1 MMNES
6 KRGDSLAEAPARAEV
21 RIVLEGLRTEIDGVD
36 RKILALLNERAR
48 IVKRVGECKR
58 EAATS
63 VYRSARERDLVA
75 ALAAENPGP
84 FPNAALPHVF
94 REIVSATRSLETRLR
109 VAYLG
114 PEGTYSHIAAV
125 ETFGSQTDLLP
136 LPTIPEVFDAVET
149 GAADHGLV
157 PVENTT
163 EGVVTVTL
171 DTFVDCEVPICGET
185 LLRVSHDLLSQSGQ
199 LEDVRRVV
207 SHPQPLAQ
215 CRGWLDRHLSR
226 AERVALAST
235 AAAGREAQADPG
247 TAAIGSPLLGELL
260 GLATCASAIEDR
272 RDNTTRFLVI
282 GGEAPEPSGQDLT
295 SVVFTVRKAQA
306 GALHALLEP
315 FSEHG
320 VNLMSIQS
328 RPLRGAPW
336 EYLFFIDLEGHRS
349 EPAVERALREA
360 GAVASSAHV
369 LGSFPR
375 AGRRSET

>member
-1 MMNES
+1 MNES
-6 KRGDSLAEAPARAEV
+6 KRGDSLAEAPVRAED
-21 RIVLEGLRTEIDGVD
+21 RTVLGELRAEIDAVD

-48 IVKRVGECKR
+48 IVQRVGETKR
-58 EAATS
+58 ESATS
-63 VYRSARERDLVA
+63 VYHAARERDLVA
-75 ALAAENPGP
+75 ALAAENDGP

-109 VAYLG
+109 VAFLG
-114 PEGTYSHIAAV
+114 PEGTFSHIAAV
-125 ETFGSQTDLLP
+125 QNFGSQTDLLP
-136 LPTIPEVFDAVET
+136 LSTIPEVFDAVER
-149 GAADHGLV
+149 GVADHGLV

-163 EGVVTVTL
+163 EGVITVTL
-171 DTFVDCEVPICGET
+171 DTFADSEAPICGET
-185 LLRVSHDLLSQSGQ
+185 LLRVSHDLLSQSGS
-199 LEDVRRVV
+199 LEDIRRVV

-215 CRGWLDRHLSR
+215 CRGWLDRHLPGVER
-226 AERVALAST
+226 AALAST
-235 AAAGREAQADPG
+235 AAAAEEAKAEPG
-247 TAAIGSPLLGELL
+247 TAAIGSALLGELL

-282 GGEAPEPSGQDLT
+282 GGAAPAPSGQDLT

-306 GALHALLEP
+306 GALHALLAP

-336 EYLFFIDLEGHRS
+336 EYLFFIDLEGHQS
-349 EPAVERALREA
+349 EPAVARALQEA
-360 GAVASSAHV
+360 SDVASSANI

-375 AGRRSET
+375 ARRRGDAS

>member
-1 MMNES
+1 MMTES
-6 KRGDSLAEAPARAEV
+6 KRGDSLAEVPARAEA
-21 RIVLEGLRTEIDGVD
+21 RTELDGLRAEIDAVD
-36 RKILALLNERAR
+36 RRILELLNERAE
-48 IVKRVGECKR
+48 IVQRVGEFKR

-75 ALAAENPGP
+75 SLAATNPGP

-114 PEGTYSHIAAV
+114 PAGTFSHIAAV
-125 ETFGSQTDLLP
+125 DTFGSQTDLLP
-136 LPTIPEVFDAVET
+136 RSTIPEVFEAVER
-149 GAADHGLV
+149 GEADHGLV
-157 PVENTT
+157 PVENTS
-163 EGVVTVTL
+163 EGVITVTL
-171 DTFVDCEVPICGET
+171 DTFVDSDVPICGET
-185 LLRVSHDLLSQSGQ
+185 LLRVSHDLLSRSGN

-215 CRGWLDRHLSR
+215 CRAWLDRHLPGV
-226 AERVALAST
+226 ERLARAST
-235 AAAGREAQADPG
+235 AAAAQEAEADPA
-247 TAAIGSPLLGELL
+247 TAAIGSAMLGELV
-260 GLATCASAIEDR
+260 GLKACAQAIEDR

-295 SVVFTVRKAQA
+295 SVIFTVRKAQA
-306 GALHALLEP
+306 GALHGLLAP

-320 VNLMSIQS
+320 VNLLSIQS

-336 EYLFFIDLEGHRS
+336 EYLFFIDLEGHLS
-349 EPAVERALREA
+349 EPSVERALSAAAE
-360 GAVASSAHV
+360 VASSSHV

-375 AGRRSET
+375 AGRRSES

>member
-6 KRGDSLAEAPARAEV
+6 KRGDSLAEAPARAET
-21 RIVLEGLRTEIDGVD
+21 RAVLDDLRAEIDTVD
-36 RKILALLNERAR
+36 RGILALLNERAG
-48 IVKRVGECKR
+48 IVKRVGEFKR

-75 ALAAENPGP
+75 TLAAENPGP
-84 FPNAALPHVF
+84 FPNTALPHVF

-114 PEGTYSHIAAV
+114 PAGTFSHIAAV

-136 LPTIPEVFDAVET
+136 LSTIPEVFEAVER
-149 GAADHGLV
+149 GSADHGLV
-157 PVENTT
+157 PVENTS
-163 EGVVTVTL
+163 EGVITVTL
-171 DTFVDCEVPICGET
+171 DTFVDSDVPICGET
-185 LLRVSHDLLSQSGQ
+185 LLRVSHDLLSRSGK

-207 SHPQPLAQ
+207 SHSQPLAQ
-215 CRGWLDRHLSR
+215 CRGWLDRHLPGI
-226 AERVALAST
+226 ERVALAST
-235 AAAGREAQADPG
+235 AMAAREAESDAA
-247 TAAIGSPLLGELL
+247 TAAIGSALLGELCSL
-260 GLATCASAIEDR
+260 KTCASAIEDR

-282 GGEAPEPSGQDLT
+282 GGEAPEPSAEDVT
-295 SVVFTVRKAQA
+295 SVIFTVRKAQA

-320 VNLMSIQS
+320 VNLLSIQS

-336 EYLFFIDLEGHRS
+336 EYLFFIDLEGHQS
-349 EPAVERALREA
+349 EAGVARALRQA
-360 GAVASSAHV
+360 GEVASSTHV

-375 AGRRSET
+375 GVRRGEI

>member
-6 KRGDSLAEAPARAEV
+6 KRGDSLAEAPARAET
-21 RIVLEGLRTEIDGVD
+21 RAVLDDLRAEIDTVD
-36 RKILALLNERAR
+36 RGILALLNERAG
-48 IVKRVGECKR
+48 IVKRVGEFKR

-75 ALAAENPGP
+75 TLAAENPGP
-84 FPNAALPHVF
+84 FPNTALPHVF

-114 PEGTYSHIAAV
+114 PAGTFSHIAAV

-136 LPTIPEVFDAVET
+136 LSTIPEVFEAVER
-149 GAADHGLV
+149 GSADHGLV
-157 PVENTT
+157 PVENTS
-163 EGVVTVTL
+163 EGVITVTL
-171 DTFVDCEVPICGET
+171 DTFVDSDVPICGET
-185 LLRVSHDLLSQSGQ
+185 LLRVSHDLMSRSGK

-207 SHPQPLAQ
+207 SHSQPLAQ
-215 CRGWLDRHLSR
+215 CRGWLDRHLPGI
-226 AERVALAST
+226 ERVALAST
-235 AAAGREAQADPG
+235 AMAAREAESDAA
-247 TAAIGSPLLGELL
+247 TAAIGSALLGELGSL
-260 GLATCASAIEDR
+260 KTCASAIEDR

-282 GGEAPEPSGQDLT
+282 GGAAPEPSAEDVT
-295 SVVFTVRKAQA
+295 SVIFTVRKAQA

-320 VNLMSIQS
+320 VNLLSIQS

-336 EYLFFIDLEGHRS
+336 EYLFFIDLEGHQS
-349 EPAVERALREA
+349 EAGVARALRQA
-360 GAVASSAHV
+360 GEVASSTHV

-375 AGRRSET
+375 GARRGEI